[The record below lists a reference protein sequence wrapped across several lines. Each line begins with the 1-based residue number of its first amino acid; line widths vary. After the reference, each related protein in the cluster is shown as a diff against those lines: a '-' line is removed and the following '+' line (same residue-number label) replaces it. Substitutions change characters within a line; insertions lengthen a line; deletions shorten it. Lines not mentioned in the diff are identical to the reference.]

1 VAGSG
6 LFARAGLLSRGLDYA
21 TPVLKRSIVGGG
33 FMIARWVVPLM
44 LAIAIGCSHPQL
56 GPGEVYNSQV
66 ITEDEIVA
74 SRGSNAYEVIHKLRS
89 NFLTNRGETSLNRNQ
104 STPYPTVYVDDQEFG
119 PISTLSSI
127 PAAQITMI
135 RLYRVSEANAKYG
148 SHNLSGVISI
158 TTRK

>member
-1 VAGSG
+1 
-6 LFARAGLLSRGLDYA
+6 
-21 TPVLKRSIVGGG
+21 
-33 FMIARWVVPLM
+33 MIARWVVALPFVIV
-44 LAIAIGCSHPQL
+44 AGCSHPKL

-74 SRGSNAYEVIHKLRS
+74 SRASNAFEVIHKLRS
-89 NFLTNRGETSLNRNQ
+89 NFLSNRGQTSLNRNQ
-104 STPYPTVYVDDQEFG
+104 SNPYPTVYLDDQEFG
-119 PISTLSSI
+119 PISSLSTI

-158 TTRK
+158 YTRH

>member
-1 VAGSG
+1 M
-6 LFARAGLLSRGLDYA
+6 L
-21 TPVLKRSIVGGG
+21 T
-33 FMIARWVVPLM
+33 RWVVALPLVVGV
-44 LAIAIGCSHPQL
+44 GCSHPQL

-89 NFLTNRGETSLNRNQ
+89 NFLTNRGETSLNKNQ
-104 STPYPTVYVDDQEFG
+104 SNPYPTVYIDDQEFG

-135 RLYRVSEANAKYG
+135 RMYRVSEANSKYG
-148 SHNLSGVISI
+148 THNLSGVIAI
-158 TTRK
+158 TTRR